1 MASYTSSNVRK
12 GLLPMLVLHL
22 LNEKDM
28 YGYEIIKALEE
39 RSGGKLCFKV
49 GALYPV
55 LYHLENSGHIIE
67 TRVPHKNRMTHVIY
81 HLEPIGKTLL
91 EELENEYAEVSDAV
105 AAVMDKGEMKDER
118 SEAV

>member
-1 MASYTSSNVRK
+1 MAAYTSSNVKK

-28 YGYEIIKALEE
+28 YGYEIIKAIEE
-39 RSGGKLCFKV
+39 RSGGILSFKV

-55 LYHLENSGHIIE
+55 LYHLEETGHVTE
-67 TRVPHKNRMTHVIY
+67 TRVPHKMRMTHVIY

-91 EELENEYAEVSDAV
+91 REIEEEYYSVSDAV
-105 AAVMDKGEMKDER
+105 ASILEGRNHER
-118 SEAV
+118 AETV